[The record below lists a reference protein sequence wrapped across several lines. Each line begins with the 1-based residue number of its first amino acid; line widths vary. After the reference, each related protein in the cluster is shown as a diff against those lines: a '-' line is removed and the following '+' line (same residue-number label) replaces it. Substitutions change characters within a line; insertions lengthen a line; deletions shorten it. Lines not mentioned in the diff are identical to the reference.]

1 MVLYPVRLD
10 LEPITVGYVH
20 EMPNL
25 KLIFSGNVHVKPKKH
40 RYDMTCD
47 TTVNYLFIYIVL
59 YILYILKLLFFVLL
73 NSDNN

>member
-40 RYDMTCD
+40 RYDMTRD
-47 TTVNYLFIYIVL
+47 TTVDYFIYL
-59 YILYILKLLFFVLL
+59 YCSVYFIYFKAFFVCLL